1 MSQKAADQKQKSKA
15 ETFKRA
21 FASHKWLYL
30 MLIPGVLYMLIFNYR
45 PMGGL
50 VIDVYKR
57 QDTWR
62 PGLPAGGCPG
72 QWRSVPDR

>member
-30 MLIPGVLYMLIFNYR
+30 MLIPGVLYMLIFNYL
-45 PMGGL
+45 PMG
-50 VIDVYKR
+50 
-57 QDTWR
+57 
-62 PGLPAGGCPG
+62 
-72 QWRSVPDR
+72 